1 MNVKLKSKLLLIKS
15 TFYHQKYYDMYKRE
29 LDEYEEAMKIY
40 TLNGGA
46 ATAGGLAST
55 DVGSSNDLNEN
66 GDVGMA
72 SAMSSPAQSTEMS
85 MDFPSDPVQN
95 HDSPDVGSIMDDDD
109 IKDVGSTP
117 QSDIYHSSEPVMSN
131 WQPPI

>member
-1 MNVKLKSKLLLIKS
+1 
-15 TFYHQKYYDMYKRE
+15 MYKRE

-40 TLNGGA
+40 TLNGGT
-46 ATAGGLAST
+46 ATAGGLALT
-55 DVGSSNDLNEN
+55 DVGSSNDVNEN

-85 MDFPSDPVQN
+85 MDFPSDPIQT

-117 QSDIYHSSEPVMSN
+117 QSDIYHSSEPMMSN

>member
-1 MNVKLKSKLLLIKS
+1 
-15 TFYHQKYYDMYKRE
+15 MYKRE

-40 TLNGGA
+40 TLNGGP

-55 DVGSSNDLNEN
+55 DVGSSNDVNEN
-66 GDVGMA
+66 GEVGMA

-85 MDFPSDPVQN
+85 MDFPSDPAQN

-109 IKDVGSTP
+109 MKDVGSTP
-117 QSDIYHSSEPVMSN
+117 QSDIYHSSEPMMSN
-131 WQPPI
+131 WQPPV